1 MRILALSGSLRR
13 ESYNTRLLR
22 AASELAPPGVEVEL
36 YEGLASLPPYD
47 ADIDVDPV
55 PAAVR
60 DVRGRIAAADGLLIS
75 SPEYNGSF
83 PGQLKNAIDWASR
96 PFPESSLRNK
106 PIALAGATPGA
117 YGAMW
122 AQTDLRRVLGI
133 AGARVVGEELPV
145 AHAPTRFDDEGRLI
159 DPEVRAHL
167 IEHLEL
173 LAAEAR
179 LSAVAA

>member
-60 DVRGRIAAADGLLIS
+60 DLRGRIAAADGLLIS